1 VILGGNTTPLVR
13 SMERKFVL
21 FVIMCAIALMAV
33 FLEFWVFR
41 NPVYSSSA
49 KIVSVVKEE
58 GHFSGGHF
66 YDFTVQV
73 LNNGT
78 DPLNNATVVIR
89 LYHDP
94 MEIFFPVTKYTN
106 EVQDYG
112 WKGNVLQY
120 GIIPAGGNETQSTF
134 IVVGDLYKTGGGEV
148 FPVPVNYSVITCFLG
163 NNTLDEQTQQFDL
176 SMFGQTWTYS

>member
-1 VILGGNTTPLVR
+1 
-13 SMERKFVL
+13 MERKIVL

-49 KIVSVVKEE
+49 KIVSVVKDEWWYSTL
-58 GHFSGGHF
+58 HFF
-66 YDFTVQV
+66 NFTVQV

-78 DPLNNATVVIR
+78 GPLNNVTMVIR

-94 MEIFFPVTKYTN
+94 MEIIWPVTKYTN

-112 WKGNVLQY
+112 GEGNVSHF
-120 GIIPAGGNETQSTF
+120 GIMPAGGNETQSTIIF
-134 IVVGDLYKTGGGEV
+134 VDDGYEITGGRMA
-148 FPVPVNYSVITCFLG
+148 VPVNYSVVTCFLG
-163 NNTLDEQTQQFDL
+163 DNALDEQTQQFDL
-176 SMFGQTWTYS
+176 SMSEQTWTYS